1 MDGLGTVDMKGHRW
15 RVARRALSRTLL
27 SLAGVTATATI
38 SAAQYPSVPPPP
50 PCHTVGATT
59 GRTSSRSSAR
69 SLGVVLF
76 QNTATDAD
84 DIFLGPALRANTV
97 ANLLADGS
105 LSIVSSQRFGFES
118 VGSAA
123 GVKAVGRTLGVRFI
137 LAARVGRT
145 ESGDVSIAAQLRRSN
160 DGVVIWSL
168 SRSVPAR
175 EIPAL
180 TTQLS
185 NAVIDAVIDRPPRG
199 ASATVH
205 LAEWSGT
212 TAEETAEHFLRG
224 TYHSSLNTLAGYEA
238 ALSQFD
244 SASRSDPGFAA
255 AFASSALTIA
265 TMLEWGWW
273 DYGESR
279 VRDLAERGLA
289 AADRA
294 IALDST
300 LSTAWVA
307 RGALLS
313 FKNPVTFG
321 GAFGAYT
328 RAVAYAPR
336 DPLVH
341 RLYGRALM
349 EMGDH
354 AAARRELVKALQ
366 LAPGDAAVLVD
377 LARLDRHEGRSSE
390 ACALL
395 DSAIAADPTAA
406 QAYVLRAITRA
417 RRGGL
422 RFAWADAETGG
433 RLGWPFWG
441 KAASAVIDAKAR
453 DTTSARE
460 RTDALRKAVVATAG
474 RPPEWAGEYLAM
486 ALVASG
492 ERDRALGILE
502 SARYGGARLWF
513 AIGDPE
519 FAPLKQSPRFRKLLA
534 ASHPR
539 R

>member
-1 MDGLGTVDMKGHRW
+1 
-15 RVARRALSRTLL
+15 
-27 SLAGVTATATI
+27 
-38 SAAQYPSVPPPP
+38 
-50 PCHTVGATT
+50 
-59 GRTSSRSSAR
+59 
-69 SLGVVLF
+69 VVLF
-76 QNTATDAD
+76 QNTATDPD
-84 DIFLGPALRANTV
+84 DVFLGPALGVRTV

-105 LSIVSSQRFGFES
+105 LSVVASERFGFEAVAS
-118 VGSAA
+118 PA

-145 ESGDVSIAAQLRRSN
+145 ETGDVSIAAQLYRSS
-160 DGVVIWSL
+160 DGAVIWSL
-168 SRSVPAR
+168 SRSVPAQ

-180 TTQLS
+180 TAEIS
-185 NAVIDAVIDRPPRG
+185 SSVVNVVSDHPPRG
-199 ASATVH
+199 ATASVR

-212 TAEETAEHFLRG
+212 PANATVDHFLRG
-224 TYHSSLNTLAGYEA
+224 TYHSSLNTLSGYEA
-238 ALSQFD
+238 ALAQFD

-255 AFASSALTIA
+255 GFANSALTIA

-273 DYGESR
+273 DYGEKR
-279 VRDLAERGLA
+279 VRDLTERGLT

-294 IALDST
+294 ISLDST
-300 LSTAWVA
+300 LATAWVA

-313 FKNPVTFG
+313 FRNPVTFA

-341 RLYGRALM
+341 HLYGRALM
-349 EMGDH
+349 QMGDN
-354 AAARRELVKALQ
+354 AAARRELARALQ
-366 LAPGDAAVLVD
+366 LSPGDAGILVD
-377 LARLDRHEGRSSE
+377 LARLDRHEGRGSE
-390 ACALL
+390 ACVLL

-453 DTTSARE
+453 DTTSARG
-460 RTDALRKAVVATAG
+460 RTDAMRKAVAATAG
-474 RPPEWAGEYLAM
+474 RPAEWTGEYLAM

-492 ERDRALGILE
+492 ERDRALDLLE
-502 SARYGGARLWF
+502 NARHGGARLWF
-513 AIGDPE
+513 AMGDPE
-519 FAPLKQSPRFRKLLA
+519 FAPLRKSPRFRTLRA